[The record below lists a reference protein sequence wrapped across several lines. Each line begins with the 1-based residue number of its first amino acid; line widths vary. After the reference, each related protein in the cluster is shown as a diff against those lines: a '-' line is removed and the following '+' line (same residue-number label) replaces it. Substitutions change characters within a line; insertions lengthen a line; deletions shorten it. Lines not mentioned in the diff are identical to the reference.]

1 MNRKPLSVVERLLV
15 KLIIIQFICLVFSQC
30 LLKQEELTG
39 YLNKTIV
46 YEGVSGQELINIV
59 ETLDQ

>member
-1 MNRKPLSVVERLLV
+1 MKKKSLSFVERLLV
-15 KLIIIQFICLVFSQC
+15 KIIIIQFICLIFSQV
-30 LLKQEELTG
+30 LLKHEDLRG